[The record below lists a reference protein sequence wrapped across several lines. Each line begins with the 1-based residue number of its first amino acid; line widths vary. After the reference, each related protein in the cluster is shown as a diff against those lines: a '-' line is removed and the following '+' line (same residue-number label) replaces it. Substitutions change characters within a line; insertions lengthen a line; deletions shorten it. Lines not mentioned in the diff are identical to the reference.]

1 VKAAGLVL
9 ATALAVAIQTAIG
22 RFLGSG
28 IGVDLILVVV
38 VYAALSS
45 GPMTGLIT
53 GTVAGLAQDAM
64 STGIIGVGGLAKTVV
79 GFLAGVSG
87 TQFIV
92 AHPLP
97 RFVAFFAASLLHAGL
112 FFGTYAVLGVRDIG
126 APFGRLAA
134 QGLGNAAIGLLVFKI
149 AESLPWAED
158 SRMRR

>member
-1 VKAAGLVL
+1 MKVASLVL
-9 ATALAVAIQTAIG
+9 ATALALAIQTAIG
-22 RFLGSG
+22 RYLRND

-45 GPMTGLIT
+45 GPVTGLVS

-64 STGIIGVGGLAKTVV
+64 STGIIGVGGLTKTVV
-79 GFLAGVSG
+79 GFLAGVVG

-97 RFVAFFAASLLHAGL
+97 RFLVFFVATLLL
-112 FFGTYAVLGVRDIG
+112 AVLFGGIYALIGVRDIS
-126 APFGRLAA
+126 APWTRVAG
-134 QGLGNAAIGLLVFKI
+134 QGLGNAVIGLLVFKL
-149 AESLPWAED
+149 AESLPGLED